1 MFCMPE
7 LARILKQ
14 QSYPNGAPCLTT
26 KLSKTWIGLIL
37 ILNASD
43 HSAVTL
49 MGYKWW
55 ATCGQRVVL
64 GFIVDFKICMQ
75 DFIKC
80 LGTYIGRTCS
90 HQRLEHHLTS
100 STPDR
105 LSGTDGLFKMGV
117 NKVTITKHKNKFM
130 WSIKHQLTR
139 SKCLPKLYSLA
150 FHLHHYSPHCHS
162 NDMLILLIY

>member
-1 MFCMPE
+1 MNKLTNYPTVVE
-7 LARILKQ
+7 LPQNCQKPDLALNYCRIVKNLNSPHLDLKCIR
-14 QSYPNGAPCLTT
+14 SLCCHIDGPHVG
-26 KLSKTWIGLIL
+26 
-37 ILNASD
+37 
-43 HSAVTL
+43 
-49 MGYKWW
+49 KW
-55 ATCGQRVVL
+55 VVL
-64 GFIVDFKICMQ
+64 GFILDFKICMQ

-117 NKVTITKHKNKFM
+117 NKVTKIKHKNKFM

-150 FHLHHYSPHCHS
+150 FHLQHYSPHCHI
-162 NDMLILLIY
+162 NDM

>member
-1 MFCMPE
+1 
-7 LARILKQ
+7 
-14 QSYPNGAPCLTT
+14 
-26 KLSKTWIGLIL
+26 
-37 ILNASD
+37 
-43 HSAVTL
+43 
-49 MGYKWW
+49 MGKW
-55 ATCGQRVVL
+55 VVL
-64 GFIVDFKICMQ
+64 GFILDFNICMQ

-105 LSGTDGLFKMGV
+105 IVVVRQMIVLGMCRATSFRWLSGMDGLFKMGV
-117 NKVTITKHKNKFM
+117 NKVTKTKHKNKFM